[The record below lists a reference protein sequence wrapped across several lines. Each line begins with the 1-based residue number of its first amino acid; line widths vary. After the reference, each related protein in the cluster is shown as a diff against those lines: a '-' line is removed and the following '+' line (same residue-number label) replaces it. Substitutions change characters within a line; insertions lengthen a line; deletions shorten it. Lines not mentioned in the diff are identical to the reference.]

1 MLIIDVKAG
10 TEMYNG
16 CFDDYYEI
24 LALFVKELQANQNDL
39 KSIKREGD
47 LQQFKFIVHKIR
59 GGASYCSVPILSDL
73 TKKIEE
79 SVTTKDTTGSGME
92 DQVDSLSSS
101 IGQVIDAFHGIKSMQ
116 DS

>member
-47 LQQFKFIVHKIR
+47 LQQFKFLVHKIR

-79 SVTTKDTTGSGME
+79 SVGSGIE
-92 DQVDSLSSS
+92 DQVDSLSSL

>member
-47 LQQFKFIVHKIR
+47 LQQFKFLVHKIR

-79 SVTTKDTTGSGME
+79 SVGSGIE